1 MTKSKISFLKFKYK
15 SLIFLLLFFIGCS
28 TQKDAV
34 INKWYHQL
42 NTKYNGLF
50 YAQEHLKTGVKKI
63 TESHKDNYKEIIT
76 INQYGTIKDAQSA
89 QSSLD
94 QAIEKSTLAIK
105 KHSMDI
111 DGDEK
116 NKFIHKAYFIIG
128 QAKFYK
134 QDYVGAVNTFNYIVR
149 KSSDTEMQSESVL
162 WSTRCQHQL
171 KNHEALSNN
180 IEMLEDDYYLTKR
193 QDAIL
198 FEIKSE
204 LAIAQE
210 DFKGAK
216 TYLSKAIRLS
226 KNKNK
231 KTRMNYILGQIQLI
245 TKDYNEAI
253 NSFQKVVKS
262 NPKYELVFNAKLNQ
276 TKAYDPNKNSFQSLK
291 KTLDKMLND
300 KKNNEYQDQ
309 IYFALAQMELKN
321 LDTISAIQ
329 SFRFSAQFSIDN
341 NTQKVESHHAL
352 AQLFWDK
359 KDYVN
364 AHNHSD
370 SAYQFVKS
378 TNLKYDEIKN
388 LFRNSKKIANLYNF
402 INHNDSIIHLARLP
416 DDERNVIIDEYIA
429 NLKKEEEELK
439 SANERGTGGGAFNSY
454 EYNKQTQNSMSI
466 TSGGGWYFYNPSAI
480 SLGYSEFLSRWGNRK
495 LEDNW
500 RRKNKNQIL
509 TIEEMEEDSL
519 SQGPTEKEKYS
530 RDYYL
535 SRLPLEEQEQLILL
549 SKIETAYYDLSGI
562 FKSDLTD
569 YNQSIML
576 YAELMERFPET
587 DYRQL
592 IYFDLH
598 NIFNLKGDTVRANE
612 FLFKI
617 EQEYPNSNYLEVLSG
632 NAPINPQLEA
642 DKQIY
647 RTAHGLYVEF
657 TEKSCQELQTIFLNN
672 SNNIFIAEME
682 LLNAFCQAKQSEK
695 KEFVNTLEEIKN
707 KYPKSNIS
715 AKIDTIL
722 LILTGEKDFSLN
734 TIYKNEFETP
744 HYFFLVL
751 RDVSI
756 NLPETQL
763 AISNF
768 NDKNYK
774 LDSLS
779 ITNLLLNKELQLLK
793 VAEFK
798 NKLQALTY
806 YDLIQE
812 NKITEEL
819 FNNASITPLVISRD
833 NFSELL
839 KERNINTYIEYFNKI
854 YLLN

>member
-1 MTKSKISFLKFKYK
+1 MSFLKYKYK
-15 SLIFLLLFFIGCS
+15 SLILLLLFVGCS

-34 INKWYHQL
+34 LNKWYHQL

-63 TESHKDNYKEIIT
+63 TESHQDNYKDIIP
-76 INQYGTIKDAQSA
+76 INQYGTLKDAQAA

-111 DGDEK
+111 GGTEK

-134 QDYVGAVNTFNYIVR
+134 QDYVGAINTFNYVVR
-149 KSSDTEMQSESVL
+149 KSSDVEMQSESAL
-162 WSTRCQHQL
+162 WSTRCNHQL
-171 KNHEALSNN
+171 KNYEALTNN
-180 IEMLEDDYYLTKR
+180 IEILEDDYYLTKK
-193 QDAIL
+193 QDAAL
-198 FEIKSE
+198 FEIKAE

-210 DFKGAK
+210 DFKAAK

-231 KTRMNYILGQIQLI
+231 KTRMNYILGQIQLV

-253 NSFQKVVKS
+253 SSFQKVVKS

-276 TKAYDPNKNSFQSLK
+276 TKAYVPNKNSFQSLK
-291 KTLDKMLND
+291 KNLDKMLND

-321 LDTISAIQ
+321 LDTISAMQ
-329 SFRFSAQFSIDN
+329 SLRFSAQLSLDN
-341 NTQKVESHHAL
+341 NSQKVESHYTL
-352 AQLFWDK
+352 AQLFWHK

-364 AHNHSD
+364 AYNHCD

-378 TNLKYDEIKN
+378 TSLKYNEIKN
-388 LFRNSKKIANLYNF
+388 LFRSSKKIANLYNF
-402 INHNDSIIHLARLP
+402 INHNDSIINLARLP
-416 DDERNVIIDEYIA
+416 DEERNIIIDAYIA
-429 NLKKEEEELK
+429 DLKKKEEELK
-439 SANERGTGGGAFNSY
+439 STNDRGSGTFNSY
-454 EYNKQTQNSMSI
+454 EYNKQTQNSMNI
-466 TSGGGWYFYNPSAI
+466 TSSGGWYFYNPSAI
-480 SLGYSEFLSRWGNRK
+480 SLGYSEFISRWGNRK

-509 TIEEMEEDSL
+509 TIEEMEDDSL

-535 SRLPLEEQEQLILL
+535 SRLPLEDQEQLILL

-562 FKSDLTD
+562 FKSDLAD

-576 YAELMERFPET
+576 YTELMKRFPST

-592 IYFDLH
+592 IYFDLY
-598 NIFNLKGDTVRANE
+598 NIHNLKGDTVRANE
-612 FLFKI
+612 FLLKI
-617 EQEYPNSNYLEVLSG
+617 EKEYPSSNYLEVLNG
-632 NAPINPQLEA
+632 NAPINPQLDA
-642 DKQIY
+642 DKQTY
-647 RTAHGLYVEF
+647 RTAHDLYVEF
-657 TEKSCQELQTIFLNN
+657 TEKSCQELHTIFLNN
-672 SNNIFIAEME
+672 SNNIFIAEIE
-682 LLNAFCQAKQSEK
+682 LLNTFCQAKKSQK
-695 KEFVNTLEEIKN
+695 KEFVNNLEEIKN

-715 AKIDTIL
+715 AKIDTII
-722 LILTGEKDFSLN
+722 LILTGEQDFSLN

-751 RDVSI
+751 RDLAI

-768 NDKNYK
+768 NDKNHK
-774 LDSLS
+774 LDSLL

-806 YDLIQE
+806 YDLIQDNE
-812 NKITEEL
+812 ITEEL